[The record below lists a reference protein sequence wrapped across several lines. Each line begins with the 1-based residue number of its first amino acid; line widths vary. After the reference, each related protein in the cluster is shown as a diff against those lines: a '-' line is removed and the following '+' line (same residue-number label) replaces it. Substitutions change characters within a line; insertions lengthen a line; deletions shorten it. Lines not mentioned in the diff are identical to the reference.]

1 MLGAYWR
8 GQWFSQMKLT
18 LEVWKVYTILWR
30 TCVFENYKQ
39 YLGSNNGM
47 KQFDIGRGFY
57 NESSGIQIL
66 ISIYRIL
73 NHMKKNHKV
82 ELYITLN
89 FM

>member
-1 MLGAYWR
+1 MPTDSLMMARIHPGHN
-8 GQWFSQMKLT
+8 GPPPS
-18 LEVWKVYTILWR
+18 
-30 TCVFENYKQ
+30 
-39 YLGSNNGM
+39 SNVIPEPVQNRVNGM